1 MVGPLLGVYHV
12 CLVIL
17 KQCEKFVASYCIL
30 HKFGALFI
38 LDEVMCGIGRTGT
51 LHAWEGEDIVP
62 DIQTT
67 MGKGLGGGYQPIA
80 AMMISQYIAN
90 VLMKGGQFI
99 HGHTYQGMPV
109 QASAALEVLRII
121 EEDKLLD
128 NVSKQGAY
136 LEQRLKAELGDHPN
150 VGDIRGQGLFFV

>member
-1 MVGPLLGVYHV
+1 
-12 CLVIL
+12 
-17 KQCEKFVASYCIL
+17 
-30 HKFGALFI
+30 
-38 LDEVMCGIGRTGT
+38 
-51 LHAWEGEDIVP
+51 
-62 DIQTT
+62 

-80 AMMISQYIAN
+80 AMMVSQDIVN
-90 VLMKGGQFI
+90 VLMKGGGQFI

-136 LEQRLKAELGDHPN
+136 LEQRLKAVLGDHPN
-150 VGDIRGQGLFFV
+150 VGNIRGQGLF